1 MMMTREQAVKFLINR
16 PVAFAHMLGFN
27 KLTEIHNDWIID
39 MMCGEDDTTLQGH
52 RGSFKTTCL
61 SVALSIIIV
70 LRPNAHTLFMRKTDT
85 DVKEVIRQVSNIL
98 KDPHMLYFVK
108 VIYGTNLKLTTDSS
122 TEISTNLCQD
132 IKGTSQLV
140 GVGIGSSLTG
150 KHYDRIFTDD
160 IVNLSDRI
168 SRAERERTKIVY
180 QELQNVKNRGGRIYN
195 TGTPWHKDDCFKL
208 MPPARKFDCYTTGLI
223 SAEELEAIKDSM
235 VASLF
240 AANYELRHVAS
251 DDVIFTSPQSGADNS
266 IVRDGDCHVDAAYD
280 GEDWTAFTIMK
291 IKDGKFYV
299 LGKCWRKHVDDCEDD
314 IIKIRKEFT
323 AGKIMCETNADKGY
337 LAKDLKKR
345 GERVYTYHES
355 MNKHVKIT
363 TYLKSVWRNVIFV
376 EGTDE
381 DYINQICDYNE
392 NAEHDD
398 CADSLSSLIRSKW
411 NKAKDDEYKPLW
423 NKEVSR

>member
-1 MMMTREQAVKFLINR
+1 MMMTLEQAVKFLINR
-16 PVAFAHMLGFN
+16 PVDFAHMLGFN

-52 RGSFKTTCL
+52 RGSYKTTCL

-108 VIYGTNLKLTTDSS
+108 CIYGIDLKLIVDSS
-122 TEISTNLCQD
+122 TEISTNLCKD

-195 TGTPWHKDDCFKL
+195 TGTPWHKDDAFSI
-208 MPPARKFDCYTTGLI
+208 MPAPRKFDCYSTGLI
-223 SAEELEAIKDSM
+223 SSEELKEIKDNM
-235 VASLF
+235 LASLF
-240 AANYELRHVAS
+240 AANYELRHIAAE
-251 DDVIFTSPQSGADNS
+251 DVIFMSPNVGSDASLAEQGK
-266 IVRDGDCHVDAAYD
+266 CHIDAAYD
-280 GEDWTAFTIMK
+280 GSDYTAFTIVREK
-291 IKDGKFYV
+291 GGKYYV
-299 LGKCWRKHVDDCEDD
+299 FGKCWRKHVDDCEDD
-314 IIKIRKEFT
+314 IIQLRKQFN
-323 AGKIMCETNADKGY
+323 AGKICCENNADKGY
-337 LAKDLKKR
+337 LAKSLQDK
-345 GERVYTYHES
+345 GERVSSYHEH
-355 MNKHVKIT
+355 MNKHIKIT
-363 TYLKSVWRNVIFV
+363 SYLKKAWKNVFFV

-381 DYINQICDYNE
+381 EYIDQICDYNE
-392 NAEHDD
+392 HAAHDD
-398 CADSLSSLIRSKW
+398 CADSLSSLIRSIEEGSD
-411 NKAKDDEYKPLW
+411 NFSFD
-423 NKEVSR
+423 